1 MRFTLKVSHLLAA
14 AAFIAGGVVCQAQ
27 AADAKAQASQD
38 ARNAAAAA
46 KERAKSGP
54 GGGSLQ
60 DLVRQLRENREAMI
74 ADHESLAKKLKDAT
88 EQEKKTI
95 KEKMERQMKAFEEQQ
110 ASLHRQIR
118 DEQRRQRQEAVPG
131 KR

>member
-1 MRFTLKVSHLLAA
+1 MRFTPRVSHLLAA
-14 AAFIAGGVVCQAQ
+14 AAFVAGGLVCQAQ
-27 AADAKAQASQD
+27 GDDAKARAAQE

-60 DLVRQLRENREAMI
+60 DLVRQLREDREKMI
-74 ADHESLAKKLKDAT
+74 TSHDEMAKKLKNAT
-88 EQEKKTI
+88 EQEKKSI

-110 ASLHRQIR
+110 ASLHKQIR

-131 KR
+131 RR